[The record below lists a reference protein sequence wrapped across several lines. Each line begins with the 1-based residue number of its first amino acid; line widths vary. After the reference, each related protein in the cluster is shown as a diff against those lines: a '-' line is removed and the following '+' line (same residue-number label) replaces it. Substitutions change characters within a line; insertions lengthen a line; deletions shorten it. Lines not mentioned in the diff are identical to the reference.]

1 LTTPQSLMTKF
12 LNPNIEI
19 RNNSKIQ
26 MAEFQ
31 KMRDI
36 SVWDFD
42 LENLNLFRIDP
53 YAMLRLD
60 FVLRV

>member
-1 LTTPQSLMTKF
+1 
-12 LNPNIEI
+12 
-19 RNNSKIQ
+19 

-60 FVLRV
+60 FVVRV